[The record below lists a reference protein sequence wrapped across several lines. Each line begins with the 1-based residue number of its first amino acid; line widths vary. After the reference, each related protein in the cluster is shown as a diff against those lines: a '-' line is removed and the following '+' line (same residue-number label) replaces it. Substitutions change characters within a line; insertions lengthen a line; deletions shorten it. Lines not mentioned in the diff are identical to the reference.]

1 MKYLKDLWDV
11 EQAEKMQHDPLDLL
25 RYRSNLLGADLR
37 ITNFGGGNTSSKF
50 ELPDPF
56 TGRPVR
62 VLAVKGSGGDLG
74 SSSKEGFAILYLDRL
89 EQLQSIYRGELYE
102 DEMVSYYSMAAFGIN
117 RVAPS
122 IDTPLHAFLPFPNVD
137 HLHPDWAIALA
148 ASANGREK
156 MEEFNRRFHHKLSW
170 LPWQRPGFE
179 LGLMLKKAVTESP
192 DCDGIIL
199 GGHGLFTWGDSQHQ
213 CYLNSLRIIDE
224 LGEFVGEH
232 EKSVGDRLF
241 GGQKHSS
248 RPNAQALATLIF
260 PFLRGKLGSRR
271 RSVGHF
277 NDSADVVRFVNSAD
291 APQLAKLGTSC
302 PDHFVRTKICP
313 LYVDWDPAREDLDT
327 LKGKFAKS
335 ADIYRQ
341 DYEAYY
347 HSHAQHDSPS
357 LRDPNPTVILIPGLG
372 MFTFAKDKKEARIT
386 AEFYVNAIHVMAGA
400 TALGEGAVPSQT
412 FPQVRR
418 PEDSRQFSSFHNYV
432 ALPHREAFR
441 IEYWALEEAKLRRT
455 PPEKEF
461 SRRIFLVV
469 GGGSG
474 IGQETVMKLAE
485 RGAHIMVAD
494 LEEQA
499 AGRTAQRAAKLGS
512 KEAVSSCVVNLAQRE
527 SIANAIRQTVQLF
540 GGLDGVVNTAA
551 IFLSSDP
558 KGNLPDEKWRLTL
571 DINITG
577 NYLLAN
583 EAQKVMTEQGLP
595 ASIILTS
602 SANAIVP
609 KRGSEAYDVS
619 KSAVSH
625 LVRELAVGLAPLIR
639 VNGISPAT
647 VVAGSSMFP
656 RDRVISSLTKYQ
668 VPFDDTEPLEE
679 LRNKL
684 AEFYAR
690 RTLTALPIRPE
701 DCAEAICWL
710 AGERC
715 TRTTGHLIP
724 IDGGLVEAFLR

>member
-11 EQAEKMQHDPLDLL
+11 EQAEKMHHDPLDLL

-56 TGRPVR
+56 TGRPAR

-102 DEMVSYYSMAAFGIN
+102 DEMVPYYSLAAFGIN
-117 RVAPS
+117 RVAAS
-122 IDTPLHAFLPFPNVD
+122 IDTPLHAFLPFPHVD

-199 GGHGLFTWGDSQHQ
+199 GGHGLFTWGDTQHQ
-213 CYLNSLRIIDE
+213 CYLNSLKIIDE

-232 EKSVGDRLF
+232 ERKVGERLF

-271 RSVGHF
+271 RSIGHY
-277 NDSADVVRFVNSAD
+277 NDSADVIQFVNSTD

-327 LKGKFAKS
+327 LKGKIAQR
-335 ADIYRQ
+335 AEIYRQ
-341 DYEAYY
+341 DYETYY
-347 HSHAQHDSPS
+347 HSHAQHDSPP
-357 LRDPNPTVILIPGLG
+357 LRDPNPTVVLIPGLG

-386 AEFYVNAIHVMAGA
+386 TEFYVNAIHVMAGA
-400 TALGEGAVPSQT
+400 TALGEGALPSQT
-412 FPQVRR
+412 YPQVRR

-441 IEYWALEEAKLRRT
+441 IEYWALEEAKLRRM

-461 SRRIFLVV
+461 SRKIFLVV

-499 AGRTAQRAAKLGS
+499 AGTTAQRAAGFGS
-512 KEAVSSCVVNLAQRE
+512 KEAVSYCVVNLAQRE

-540 GGLDGVVNTAA
+540 GGLDGIVNTAA
-551 IFLSSDP
+551 IFLASDP

-684 AEFYAR
+684 AEFYSR
-690 RTLTALPIRPE
+690 RTLTGLPIRPG

-710 AGERC
+710 AGERSS
-715 TRTTGHLIP
+715 RTTGHLIP
-724 IDGGLVEAFLR
+724 IDSGLVEAFLR

>member
-1 MKYLKDLWDV
+1 MHFSRFRMWII
-11 EQAEKMQHDPLDLL
+11 
-25 RYRSNLLGADLR
+25 SIR
-37 ITNFGGGNTSSKF
+37 IGR
-50 ELPDPF
+50 LP
-56 TGRPVR
+56 
-62 VLAVKGSGGDLG
+62 
-74 SSSKEGFAILYLDRL
+74 
-89 EQLQSIYRGELYE
+89 
-102 DEMVSYYSMAAFGIN
+102 
-117 RVAPS
+117 
-122 IDTPLHAFLPFPNVD
+122 
-137 HLHPDWAIALA
+137 LA
-148 ASANGREK
+148 ASANGRGK
-156 MEEFNRRFHHKLSW
+156 MEEFNRRFQHKLIW

-179 LGLMLKKAVTESP
+179 LGLMLKKAVTDTP
-192 DCDGIIL
+192 DCNGIVL
-199 GGHGLFTWGDSQHQ
+199 GGHGLFTWGDTQRQ
-213 CYLNSLRIIDE
+213 CYFNSLKIIDE

-232 EKSVGDRLF
+232 EKKLGERLF
-241 GGQKHSS
+241 GGQKYSS
-248 RPNAQALATLIF
+248 RPNARAQVTAIF
-260 PFLRGKLGSRR
+260 PYLRGKLGSKRR
-271 RSVGHF
+271 TIGHY
-277 NDSADVVRFVNSAD
+277 NDSPDIIQFVNSVD
-291 APQLAKLGTSC
+291 APEFAKLGTSC
-302 PDHFVRTKICP
+302 PDHFAPTKICP
-313 LYVDWDPAREDLDT
+313 LYVDWDPEREDLDA
-327 LKGKFAKS
+327 LRGKIARRVD
-335 ADIYRQ
+335 AYRQ
-341 DYEAYY
+341 DYETYY
-347 HSHAQHDSPS
+347 RSHARSDSPP
-357 LRDPNPTVILIPGLG
+357 LRDPNPTVVLIPGLG
-372 MFTFAKDKKEARIT
+372 MFTFAKYKKEARI
-386 AEFYVNAIHVMAGA
+386 NRPIDVMAGA
-400 TALGEGAVPSQT
+400 TALGQGALTPQT
-412 FPQVRR
+412 YPQARR
-418 PEDSRQFSSFHNYV
+418 TEDSKHFSSFHNYV

-441 IEYWALEEAKLRRT
+441 IEYWALEEAKLRRM

-461 SRRIFLVV
+461 SRKIFLVV

-474 IGQETVMKLAE
+474 IGKETALKLAE

-499 AGRTAQRAAKLGS
+499 AGATAQRAAGFGS
-512 KEAVSSCVVNLAQRE
+512 KEAVSSCAVNLAQRE
-527 SIANAIRQTVQLF
+527 SIADAIRQTVQRF

-551 IFLSSDP
+551 IFAPPDARGYLS
-558 KGNLPDEKWRLTL
+558 DETFRLTL

-577 NYLLAN
+577 NYLLAD

-609 KRGSEAYDVS
+609 KRGSEAYDAS

-668 VPFDDTEPLEE
+668 VPFDEAEPLEE

-690 RTLTALPIRPE
+690 RTLTGLPIRPE

-710 AGERC
+710 SGERC